1 MKYVSIDCEMT
12 GLDAE
17 TCQLLELGAIIEDT
31 DNIKQIDEIPKF
43 SCIVEHDHITGQ
55 PMGLHMNSR
64 IIGILANMEDLNKT
78 ERAEYRKQHKIIPL
92 GLVASSF
99 HMWLAANG
107 IESDNSRVVITV
119 AGKNFAGADK
129 KFLDK
134 VPNWSKHIQIRQRI
148 IDPVVMYTDWKTDQV
163 LPNLNKCLE
172 RGGLSGEVDHV
183 AVHDAWDVIRAV
195 RRATNDYTR
204 TLWN

>member
-1 MKYVSIDCEMT
+1 MIYVSIDCEMT
-12 GLDAE
+12 GLDPE
-17 TCQLLELGAIIEDT
+17 TCQLLEIGAIIEDT
-31 DNIKQIDEIPKF
+31 NNIKQIDEIPKF
-43 SCIVEHDHITGQ
+43 SCIVEHEHLMGQ

-64 IIGILANMEDLNKT
+64 IIEILAKMEDLNKV
-78 ERAEYRKQHKIIPL
+78 ERSEYRKLHKIIPASM
-92 GLVASSF
+92 VASSF
-99 HMWLAANG
+99 QIWLAANG
-107 IESDNSRVVITV
+107 IKTDTNRVVITV

-148 IDPVVMYTDWKTDQV
+148 IDVGGMYTDWKNDEI

-172 RGGLSGEVDHV
+172 RGGLIGEVDHV

-195 RRATNDYTR
+195 RRATHDYTR
-204 TLWN
+204 NLWL